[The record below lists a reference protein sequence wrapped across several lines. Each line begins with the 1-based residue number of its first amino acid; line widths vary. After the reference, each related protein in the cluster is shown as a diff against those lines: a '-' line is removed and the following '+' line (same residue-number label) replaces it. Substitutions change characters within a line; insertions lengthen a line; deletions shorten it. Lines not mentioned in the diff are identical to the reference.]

1 LARTALPA
9 DVIFM
14 EHTVCW
20 HSLDFKEL
28 LNLTLPPIQLG

>member
-1 LARTALPA
+1 LARTAPPA

-20 HSLDFKEL
+20 HSLDYKVFED
-28 LNLTLPPIQLG
+28 LTLPPIQLG